1 MLLLLPAPA
10 PLLLLLLLLQA
21 PVRAVMIK
29 LRNLERAD
37 EGSPAPP
44 DIVSLTQAQSLADVG
59 VSGVLGA
66 VVKAVADA
74 AVAASGRV

>member
-1 MLLLLPAPA
+1 MLM
-10 PLLLLLLLLQA
+10 LLLQA
-21 PVRAVMIK
+21 PDVRAVMIK

-37 EGSPAPP
+37 EGSPTPP
-44 DIVSLTQAQSLADVG
+44 DIVSLTQAKSLADVG
-59 VSGVLGA
+59 VGGVLGA

>member
-1 MLLLLPAPA
+1 MLIAM
-10 PLLLLLLLLQA
+10 LLLLLLLMLQA
-21 PVRAVMIK
+21 PDVRAVMIK

-37 EGSPAPP
+37 EASPAPP
-44 DIVSLTQAQSLADVG
+44 DIVTLTQAQSLADVG
-59 VSGVLGA
+59 VSGVIGA